1 MSKKHT
7 VVQPAYVRAFQCD
20 GAACGAA
27 CCKIWRVN
35 IGAHT
40 YRAYQTITDEAF
52 RKTFDRYVK
61 PNAGAGHDNYARIEL
76 TDKGACPFLREDLLC
91 MIQRDYGAE
100 RLSDVCREFPRYIR
114 EIDGEI
120 EVSLDLSCPVA
131 AKLALT
137 GEKPLAFERY
147 ASAEA
152 FSYADSSTDL
162 NSLVKS
168 APVLGRFKEIRAFAL
183 ELLQARFASLE
194 ERIRAL
200 RAFLTELDELV
211 TAADEHQIP
220 ALIAAR
226 QKAMR
231 PGKTPRFASAAQSE
245 AKLSAALARLI
256 SESGASDFIGDEL
269 RIAAK
274 AFRAGQDGADERYGR
289 AANKYFPAFLR
300 ANGHI
305 YENFLVNEAF
315 RQGFPFFGVGK
326 SFSSRGRLFAAL
338 YFSLPKYVV
347 VGLETGGV
355 QVTPERFIRFIAS
368 FLRAVSS
375 DDFVIR
381 AAEIV
386 KRAD

>member
-27 CCKIWRVN
+27 CCKTWRVN

-40 YRAYQTITDEAF
+40 YRAYQAIADEAF
-52 RKTFDRYVK
+52 RKIFVRYVK

-76 TDKGACPFLREDLLC
+76 TDKGACPFLRGDLLC
-91 MIQRDYGAE
+91 MIQLNYGAE

-131 AKLALT
+131 AKLALA
-137 GEKPLAFERY
+137 GDKPLAFERY

-152 FSYADSSTDL
+152 FSYADSSTEL
-162 NSLVKS
+162 KSLVKS

-183 ELLQARFASLE
+183 ELLQARFVPLE
-194 ERIRAL
+194 DRVRAL

-211 TAADEHQIP
+211 AAADERQIP

-226 QKAMR
+226 RISMR
-231 PGKTPRFASAAQSE
+231 AGKISRSASAAQNE

-256 SESGASDFIGDEL
+256 LESGASDFISDEL
-269 RIAAK
+269 RMATK
-274 AFRAGQDGADERYGR
+274 AFGADENGAGEQYRR
-289 AANKYFPAFLR
+289 AANKYFPAFLH
-300 ANGHI
+300 ASGHS

-338 YFSLPKYVV
+338 YFSLPKYIVT
-347 VGLETGGV
+347 GLEAGGV

-375 DDFVIR
+375 DDFILR
-381 AAEIV
+381 AAEIAE
-386 KRAD
+386 RAD